1 MFSDQDKD
9 IIYQLT
15 AELIGTVQAGQVR
28 QETLA
33 TNVMR
38 RITQLGLPGLVDYLK
53 YVDEHPE
60 EHAHLVSALT
70 IHTTSWF
77 RENPHFVKFQE
88 LLLAALS
95 RNETFRVWCAGCST
109 GEEVYSF
116 ALILEE
122 FRQVHPQF
130 DYRVVGTDIDPIS
143 VQTAI
148 KAIYPQKQMNFHL
161 GRYRKHLL
169 EGSGKTEGYFTLS
182 KEIRER
188 CEFRV
193 LDLRE
198 SPPVTDG
205 LFHVIVC
212 RNVLIY
218 FDPETTSKIVTNLIR
233 PLAVDGRLLLGHS
246 EHIVAKDYGLVQEGH
261 SAYAKPAPE
270 EARKLKSTSVKYR
283 VLSVDD
289 SASTRKTLGRI
300 FEDMG
305 FESVTVAS
313 GSEATSY
320 LNFNEVDLVTLDLNM
335 PDISGDKWLRD
346 ERREGLRTPVVILS
360 EVHPSAAPE
369 VVNLLAL
376 GAQEYIEKS
385 QLSQEPG
392 KVKEVLLELIRS
404 SRKVERAAARV
415 GSRPFPKRRPDVVLI
430 GASTGG
436 PQALTKILS
445 SLPPDSP
452 SIMITQ
458 HISAKFSRPLAERLC
473 SVSGLKLGL
482 PDDGN
487 PLRAGHLYM
496 SFGDYHIGVVEKGG
510 ELAVMRS
517 NAQAFNGHRP
527 SVDVMFN
534 SVLGINRPMM
544 AVLLTGMGRDGALG
558 MRFLRQEGVFC
569 VAQGEED
576 CLVYGMPREAIERGA
591 ADFAGNL
598 DEIHQLLVNSF
609 QVRKAG

>member
-15 AELIGTVQAGQVR
+15 AELIGTVQAGQAR

-38 RITQLGLPGLVDYLK
+38 RITQLGLANLIDYLR
-53 YVDEHPE
+53 YVEDHPD
-60 EHAHLVSALT
+60 EHAHLISALT

-88 LLLAALS
+88 LLLAALN

-122 FRQVHPQF
+122 FRKVHPQF
-130 DYRVVGTDIDPIS
+130 EYKVLGTDVDPIS
-143 VQTAI
+143 IQTA
-148 KAIYPQKQMNFHL
+148 KRGVYPEKQMNFHL
-161 GRYRKHLL
+161 GRYKKHLL
-169 EGSGKTEGYFTLS
+169 FGSGKTEGNFTLS
-182 KEIRER
+182 KEIRGR

-193 LDLRE
+193 MDLRDPL
-198 SPPVTDG
+198 PPGDG
-205 LFHVIVC
+205 QFHVIVC

-218 FDPETTSKIVTNLIR
+218 FDPETTVKIVNNLVR
-233 PLAVDGRLLLGHS
+233 PLAIEGRLLLGHS
-246 EHIVAKDYGLVQEGH
+246 EQITAKDFGLVQEGH

-270 EARKLKSTSVKYR
+270 EARKLKSTGVKYK

-289 SASTRKTLGRI
+289 APLARKALSKI
-300 FEDMG
+300 FEEMG

-313 GSEATSY
+313 GSEATTY
-320 LNFNEVDLVTLDLNM
+320 LNFNDVDLVTLDLNM

-346 ERREGLRTPVVILS
+346 ERREGLRTPIVILS
-360 EVHPSAAPE
+360 EVHQSEAPE
-369 VVNLLAL
+369 VINLLAL

-385 QLSQEPG
+385 QLNQEPAR
-392 KVKEVLLELIRS
+392 VKEILLELIRS
-404 SRKVERAAARV
+404 SRKTEVSPVRG
-415 GSRPFPKRRPDVVLI
+415 GSRPFPKKRPDLVLI

-436 PQALTKILS
+436 PQALTKVLAN
-445 SLPPDSP
+445 LPPGSP
-452 SIMITQ
+452 PIMVTQ
-458 HISAKFSRPLAERLC
+458 HISAKFSRPLAERIC
-473 SVSGLKLGL
+473 AVSGLKLGM
-482 PDDGN
+482 PDDGA
-487 PLRAGHLYM
+487 PLKEGHLYM
-496 SFGDYHIGVVEKGG
+496 SFGDYHIGVAEKDGQ
-510 ELAVMRS
+510 LVVTRS
-517 NAQAFNGHRP
+517 SASAFNGHRP

-534 SVLGINRPMM
+534 SALGIDRSMI
-544 AVLLTGMGRDGALG
+544 AILLTGMGRDGALG

-598 DEIHQLLVNSF
+598 DEIHQLLLNSF
-609 QVRKAG
+609 QVRKAS